1 MGARKIYSVKQTE
14 LKRMKQKYPADTS
27 SSDSEPPRAKVA
39 KLSPLVYSDIDKN
52 VQSVKNMIES
62 LFSIEKTLNI
72 PLSLRKLFLD
82 NFKCAIC
89 HAIIKP
95 PAIFSNCCKS
105 LLGCESC
112 VDTWYKG
119 EGGLSKTCPKCR
131 AERGYAATCRFNGI
145 DSFLISVGKLLNSEE
160 GDPNSGR

>member
-1 MGARKIYSVKQTE
+1 MSLIFAMCITTYNTGLKFWKVGAQKIYSVKLAE

-72 PLSLRKLFLD
+72 PIVA
-82 NFKCAIC
+82 NF
-89 HAIIKP
+89 
-95 PAIFSNCCKS
+95 S
-105 LLGCESC
+105 
-112 VDTWYKG
+112 
-119 EGGLSKTCPKCR
+119 
-131 AERGYAATCRFNGI
+131 
-145 DSFLISVGKLLNSEE
+145 
-160 GDPNSGR
+160 DPNRDRKPHPQTSHT